1 MITINNTFS
10 GASFSYENEARTC
23 TANGEYRSENG
34 NLVSVNIN
42 GQYTESDVTYNFW
55 AGRGP
60 DGNVNI
66 SGVPASIIASVATE
80 VASIISEIENPSA
93 QDANEE

>member
-34 NLVSVNIN
+34 NL
-42 GQYTESDVTYNFW
+42 
-55 AGRGP
+55 R
-60 DGNVNI
+60 
-66 SGVPASIIASVATE
+66 
-80 VASIISEIENPSA
+80 SEEHHV
-93 QDANEE
+93 